1 MFIILSYDVSAK
13 RVAKVKKTCSKYLV
27 WVQNSVFEGN
37 ITDSKLTRLKK
48 ELSKLIDIGDDNIR
62 IYRLENI
69 KYSSVEILG
78 KTIDTD
84 CII

>member
-1 MFIILSYDVSAK
+1 MFIILSYDVKAK

-37 ITDSKLTRLKK
+37 ITDSKLKRLKK
-48 ELSKLIDIGDDNIR
+48 ELSKLVDTGDDNIR

-78 KTIDTD
+78 KAIDTE